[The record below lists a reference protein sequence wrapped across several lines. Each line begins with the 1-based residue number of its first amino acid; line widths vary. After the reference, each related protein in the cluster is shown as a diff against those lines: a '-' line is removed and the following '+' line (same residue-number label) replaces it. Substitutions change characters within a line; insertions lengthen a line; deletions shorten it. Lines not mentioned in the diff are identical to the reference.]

1 MLLPQNKID
10 LVLCNRIC
18 AISKSQRD
26 PGGGGDKINSKM
38 LYELS
43 IAYMKDLSK

>member
-26 PGGGGDKINSKM
+26 RGGDKINSKM
-38 LYELS
+38 LNELS